1 MDGPRSIRQRTDE
14 DQIAKRS
21 QAITMIKEAMW
32 YKLFLI
38 AKAMDES
45 LVSPPEPDPSD
56 CSIAHC
62 SSGGQW
68 KKKQKQHSSQQ
79 KQHNRK
85 STQHRIIVYIH
96 PLPFRSIA
104 VCIGVRTAI
113 LHRCSHLAFIS
124 PAGIGARTLPFT
136 VRWSYRLALF
146 RVVFLLSALRSVK
159 TTRRRNEDS
168 GLARRRDG
176 RET

>member
-1 MDGPRSIRQRTDE
+1 MANSCVIVCMCYGCSHLALIHISVRYCQLIVSFHVALGIKYRPRQHTVAGCEHQNQR
-14 DQIAKRS
+14 
-21 QAITMIKEAMW
+21 
-32 YKLFLI
+32 
-38 AKAMDES
+38 
-45 LVSPPEPDPSD
+45 
-56 CSIAHC
+56 
-62 SSGGQW
+62 
-68 KKKQKQHSSQQ
+68 KQKQQDR
-79 KQHNRK
+79 N
-85 STQHRIIVYIH
+85 STQHMIIVYIH
-96 PLPFRSIA
+96 PLQFRSIT

-146 RVVFLLSALRSVK
+146 RVVFLLSMLRSVK